1 MKGTRHQ
8 EGYLYRKGSLWLL
21 RYYDSEFSADGS
33 VRRVQ
38 KTKKLANFGLECP
51 NKTAARDRAREFLE
65 SINLARNTPES
76 AMTLIRFT
84 EDRYLPFVE
93 EHKRISTF
101 RGYRNM
107 WRRYLKP
114 RCDISLREF
123 RTVDG
128 ERILDSIAIQH
139 TPNGRAFRGSAR
151 PSKAILTGILT
162 VGEEDS
168 ISAALLIEK
177 QRHEGRLLDEASDP
191 GATRNA

>member
-51 NKTAARDRAREFLE
+51 NKTAARDLAREFLE

-114 RCDISLREF
+114 RCDIM
-123 RTVDG
+123 
-128 ERILDSIAIQH
+128 
-139 TPNGRAFRGSAR
+139 SAR
-151 PSKAILTGILT
+151 IQDG
-162 VGEEDS
+162 
-168 ISAALLIEK
+168 
-177 QRHEGRLLDEASDP
+177 
-191 GATRNA
+191 